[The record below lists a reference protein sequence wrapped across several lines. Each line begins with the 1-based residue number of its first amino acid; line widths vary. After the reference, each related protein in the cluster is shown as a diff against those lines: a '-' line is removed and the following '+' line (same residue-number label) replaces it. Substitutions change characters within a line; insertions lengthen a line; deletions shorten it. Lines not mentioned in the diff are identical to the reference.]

1 MIALL
6 KSDLYRT
13 ARSRWP
19 WVVLALV
26 ALATLGSAVPTIW
39 WPLEPGVVYDGL
51 TGRDG
56 ALRLAGRGT
65 SVELFT
71 VVAPFV
77 AAHLSTLDSDTGF
90 DRTLL
95 ASLCGR
101 AAYFTEK
108 YLFTTIV
115 SGALLFA
122 YLAFSGLGVLVTMR
136 PVANVEPLWQLAA
149 WAGEAWIVGCAYAL
163 VVMLAGQLTRSRAL
177 AFSVAFLL
185 ITAAVEQG
193 FFTFLLLVSNALGL
207 DWGAALEAAFAW
219 MPYVARAAVEGGAA
233 ELLATDAT
241 GVAPALRVLAV
252 CVPLC
257 LGAAALGALAGS
269 RRDVG

>member
-19 WVVLALV
+19 WVVLAII
-26 ALATLGSAVPTIW
+26 AFAQLGSAVLTAW
-39 WPLEPGVVYDGL
+39 HPLPADLVYDGL
-51 TGRDG
+51 TGPSG
-56 ALRLAGRGT
+56 ALRLGGCGS
-65 SVELFT
+65 SVGIVAL
-71 VVAPFV
+71 VAPFV
-77 AAHLSTLDSDTGF
+77 AAHLSCADSDTGF

-95 ASLCGR
+95 SSLAGR
-101 AAYFTEK
+101 AAYFAEK
-108 YLFTTIV
+108 YLLVVIL
-115 SGALLFA
+115 SGGLLLA
-122 YLAFSGLGVLVTMR
+122 YLVLSGIGAFMTAR
-136 PVANVEPLWQLAA
+136 PVTGVEPVWQLVA
-149 WAGEAWIVGCAYAL
+149 WAGASWLVSCAYAL
-163 VVMLAGQLTRSRAL
+163 IVLLAGQLTRSRAL

-193 FFTFLLLVSNALGL
+193 FFTFLLLVSNALVL

-241 GVAPALRVLAV
+241 GVAPALRALAV

-257 LGAAALGALAGS
+257 LGATALGALAGS